1 MLTPTSPNVNVRD
14 TSGVMH
20 ALCEGRTMAT
30 RRQGGHA
37 DAKCP
42 SALRVR
48 TGLCAAPRCASSRPR
63 TCVGQVRPESEGER
77 ARSRF
82 RVPWGRKPNEPAG
95 PLGLELAPQ
104 ILGQHPSQAREEVG
118 PVEGRRLDCIGGEE
132 GEKASGREGKRAR
145 AVSGVGERSDCAH
158 VRMRAH
164 VPGSPRNC
172 FLPLSFHADTHQSVG
187 SLRRTGRSAWKYS
200 KKSGETSRSSAG

>member
-1 MLTPTSPNVNVRD
+1 MPCAR
-14 TSGVMH
+14 
-20 ALCEGRTMAT
+20 EGRWRRGVRAGT
-30 RRQGGHA
+30 RTL
-37 DAKCP
+37 
-42 SALRVR
+42 SAPVPFVYAPAFALLRVAHPVVPEPVSVR
-48 TGLCAAPRCASSRPR
+48 LGQSPRVS
-63 TCVGQVRPESEGER
+63 
-77 ARSRF
+77 ARS